1 MRSNLQKKY
10 WWAVVIIYMS
20 GIFYFSHQPA
30 NVSNELSTGIT
41 RMIIETIQELTH
53 QDLYSMETI
62 NYLLRKSTHFVAYFG
77 LALILWL
84 ALDRSKK
91 RYLYA
96 WGFATLYAVT
106 DEFHQLF
113 VDGRGGQAKDVAI
126 DSLGAATA
134 MLLLYSTNKLVRKFK
149 SPDRMKH

>member
-1 MRSNLQKKY
+1 MIKKF
-10 WWAVVIIYMS
+10 WWGIAIIYMI
-20 GIFYFSHQPA
+20 GIFYLSHQPA
-30 NVSNELSTGIT
+30 SASNELSTGIT
-41 RMIIETIQELTH
+41 VIVVETVEKVTAH
-53 QDLYSMETI
+53 SSYSLDSL
-62 NYLLRKSTHFVAYFG
+62 NHVLRKSTHFVAYFG

-134 MLLLYSTNKLVRKFK
+134 MLLLYSANKLVRKFK

>member
-1 MRSNLQKKY
+1 M
-10 WWAVVIIYMS
+10 I
-20 GIFYFSHQPA
+20 GIFYLSHQPA
-30 NVSNELSTGIT
+30 SASNELSTGIT
-41 RMIIETIQELTH
+41 VIVVETVEKVTALSS
-53 QDLYSMETI
+53 YSLDSL
-62 NYLLRKSTHFVAYFG
+62 NHVLRKSTHFVAYFG

-134 MLLLYSTNKLVRKFK
+134 MLLLYSANKLVRKFK

>member
-1 MRSNLQKKY
+1 M
-10 WWAVVIIYMS
+10 I
-20 GIFYFSHQPA
+20 GIFYLSHQPA
-30 NVSNELSTGIT
+30 SASNELSTGIT
-41 RMIIETIQELTH
+41 VIVVETVEKVTAH
-53 QDLYSMETI
+53 SSYSLDSL
-62 NYLLRKSTHFVAYFG
+62 NHVLRKSTHFVAYFG

-113 VDGRGGQAKDVAI
+113 
-126 DSLGAATA
+126 L
-134 MLLLYSTNKLVRKFK
+134 
-149 SPDRMKH
+149 

>member
-1 MRSNLQKKY
+1 M
-10 WWAVVIIYMS
+10 I
-20 GIFYFSHQPA
+20 GIFYLSHQPA
-30 NVSNELSTGIT
+30 SASNELSTGIT
-41 RMIIETIQELTH
+41 VIVVETVEKVTAH
-53 QDLYSMETI
+53 SSYSLDSL
-62 NYLLRKSTHFVAYFG
+62 NHVLRKSTHFVAYFG

-134 MLLLYSTNKLVRKFK
+134 MLLLYSANKLVRKFK
-149 SPDRMKH
+149 SPDRIKH

>member
-1 MRSNLQKKY
+1 M
-10 WWAVVIIYMS
+10 I
-20 GIFYFSHQPA
+20 GIFYLSHQPA
-30 NVSNELSTGIT
+30 SASNELSTGIT
-41 RMIIETIQELTH
+41 VIVVETVEKVTAH
-53 QDLYSMETI
+53 SSYSLDSL
-62 NYLLRKSTHFVAYFG
+62 NHVLRKLTHFVAYFG

-84 ALDRSKK
+84 ALDSSKK

-134 MLLLYSTNKLVRKFK
+134 MLLLYSANKLVRKFK
-149 SPDRMKH
+149 FPDRIKH

>member
-1 MRSNLQKKY
+1 MIKKF
-10 WWAVVIIYMS
+10 WWGIAIVYMS
-20 GIFYFSHQPA
+20 GIFYLSHQPA
-30 NVSNELSTGIT
+30 SASNELSTGIT
-41 RMIIETIQELTH
+41 VIVVETVEKVTAH
-53 QDLYSMETI
+53 SSYSLDSL
-62 NYLLRKSTHFVAYFG
+62 NHVLRKSTHFVAYFG

-134 MLLLYSTNKLVRKFK
+134 MLLLYSANKLVRKFK
-149 SPDRMKH
+149 FPDRMKH

>member
-41 RMIIETIQELTH
+41 QMIIETIQSLTH
-53 QDLYSMETI
+53 QDLYSIETI
-62 NYLLRKSTHFVAYFG
+62 NYLLRKSTHFVVYFG

-91 RYLYA
+91 KI
-96 WGFATLYAVT
+96 
-106 DEFHQLF
+106 F
-113 VDGRGGQAKDVAI
+113 VRMGICYSLCSDG
-126 DSLGAATA
+126 
-134 MLLLYSTNKLVRKFK
+134 
-149 SPDRMKH
+149 

>member
-1 MRSNLQKKY
+1 LIKKF
-10 WWAVVIIYMS
+10 WWGIAIIYMI
-20 GIFYFSHQPA
+20 GIFYLSHQPA
-30 NVSNELSTGIT
+30 SASNELSTGIT
-41 RMIIETIQELTH
+41 VIVVETVEKVTALSS
-53 QDLYSMETI
+53 YSLDSL
-62 NYLLRKSTHFVAYFG
+62 NHVLRKSTHFVAYFG

-134 MLLLYSTNKLVRKFK
+134 MLLLYSANKLVRKFK

>member
-1 MRSNLQKKY
+1 MIKKF
-10 WWAVVIIYMS
+10 WWGIAIIYMI
-20 GIFYFSHQPA
+20 GIFYLSHQPA
-30 NVSNELSTGIT
+30 SASNELSTGIT
-41 RMIIETIQELTH
+41 VIVVETVEKVTALSS
-53 QDLYSMETI
+53 YSLDSL
-62 NYLLRKSTHFVAYFG
+62 NHVLRKSTHFVAYFG

-134 MLLLYSTNKLVRKFK
+134 MLLLYSANKLVRKFK